1 MIRRSFVLALF
12 LLPLL
17 LGSCGFLSS
26 IAQKPTVTLRRV
38 DIKEVS
44 FQGLS
49 VDFVLAVANPNPI
62 GVDLA
67 TLSYQITVD
76 GHQFV
81 AGSTSSAVHVPAS
94 GLGEVHVP
102 LSINFAEITRSF
114 EILFRKRNVAYTLAT
129 TLGFGTPI
137 GVLQVPLST
146 SGTFPVPQLPDVHF
160 QSAGVGNLGIGG
172 ADLAIVLGVRNTN
185 AYAVPLGNV
194 QYAVSLAGSPI
205 LSSGKPVGSVA
216 PNATS
221 PVAITAHLD
230 FLSLG
235 MGVFKAVQSR
245 SAEIALDGQLDLGV
259 YKMPLHLK
267 TRLQ

>member
-1 MIRRSFVLALF
+1 MLPF
-12 LLPLL
+12 L
-17 LGSCGFLSS
+17 GACAYLSS
-26 IAQKPTVTLRRV
+26 IAQKPTVTLKRV

-44 FQGLS
+44 FQGIS
-49 VDFVLAVANPNPI
+49 VDFILAVNNPNPI

-76 GHQFV
+76 GHAFV
-81 AGSTSSAVHVPAS
+81 AGSSNAAVHVPAN
-94 GLGEVHVP
+94 GPGEVHVP
-102 LSINFAEITRSF
+102 LSIQFVELARSF
-114 EILFRKRNVAYTLAT
+114 EDLFHKKTVAYTLAT

-160 QSAGVGNLGIGG
+160 QSAAVGSVSIGG
-172 ADLAIVLGVRNTN
+172 ADLGMILAVRNTN
-185 AYAVPLGNV
+185 NFAVPVGTL
-194 QYAVSLAGSPI
+194 QYQVSLAGTPVI
-205 LSSGKPVGSVA
+205 SSGKQVGRLA
-216 PNATS
+216 PNATT
-221 PVAITAHLD
+221 PVAVTAHLD

-235 MGVFKAVQSR
+235 MGVFRAIQSHAADI
-245 SAEIALDGQLDLGV
+245 SLDGQLDLAV